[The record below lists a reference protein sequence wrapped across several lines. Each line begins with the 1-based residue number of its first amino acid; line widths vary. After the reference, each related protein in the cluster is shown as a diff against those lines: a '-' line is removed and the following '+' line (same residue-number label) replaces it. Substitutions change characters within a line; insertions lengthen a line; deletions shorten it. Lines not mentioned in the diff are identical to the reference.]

1 MTMAREVEKLRA
13 ELVNTSNIDR
23 RTGMLLFTFIS
34 LSFRLLAMSP
44 LTSYDI
50 VDDSIVATNA
60 GGPYGGTPGSNENE
74 ASGHPVGQHVYED
87 GYSVPQVC
95 NFHLFGCN
103 NSMLY
108 VIHIIVKRIEEYG
121 NRS

>member
-34 LSFRLLAMSP
+34 LRFRLLAMSP

-74 ASGHPVGQHVYED
+74 ASGHPVGQHAYED
-87 GYSVPQVC
+87 GYSVPQVWQLPS
-95 NFHLFGCN
+95 FW
-103 NSMLY
+103 
-108 VIHIIVKRIEEYG
+108 
-121 NRS
+121 